1 MLRRKR
7 RPSRFL
13 AAVVFT
19 DIAGSTEVAARLG
32 DDGWKRLLER
42 HLRLVRSSLH
52 RFGGHEID
60 TAGDGLYASFES
72 PAQAIRF
79 ALEIAERVE
88 TLGIRVR
95 SGVHMGEVELIG
107 GKAGGIA
114 VHIGARIA
122 ALAEPGEV
130 LVSGTVRDLAVG
142 SGVGFEDR
150 GVSTL
155 KGVPGEWTL
164 YSARALERPAELPP
178 EPRVPRRERIAT
190 GLRTTR
196 GKVALVVA
204 LVVTVT
210 GTGFSAYALLQPRFL
225 TGVEANSV
233 GRISGGGI
241 VSEVPVGSI
250 PDAIT
255 FGFDSLW
262 VTDTTTDSLARIDP
276 TTSRVIQT
284 IPVGRGP
291 NAVAIGHGSIWVAN
305 GNERTISRVSPST
318 NREVDRIDVGNGPS
332 GVATD
337 ERWVWVTNRLDGTL
351 DRIDPQKPEEPTSS
365 RSSPPRR
372 ASLPVAVPSG
382 SATSTPARSSV
393 SIQPQAH

>member
-1 MLRRKR
+1 MLRRKG

-32 DDGWKRLLER
+32 DEGWRRLLER

-52 RFGGHEID
+52 RCGGHEID
-60 TAGDGLYASFES
+60 TAGDGLYATFES
-72 PAQAIRF
+72 PAHAITF
-79 ALEIAERVE
+79 ALDIAEPVE

-130 LVSGTVRDLAVG
+130 LVSGTVRDLVAG

-155 KGVPGEWTL
+155 KGVPGEWRL

-178 EPRVPRRERIAT
+178 EPRVPRRERVSTA
-190 GLRTTR
+190 LRTTR
-196 GKVALVVA
+196 GRVALVLA

-225 TGVEANSV
+225 PGVEANSV

-241 VSEVPVGSI
+241 VSEVPVGRI
-250 PDAIT
+250 PDAIA
-255 FGFDSLW
+255 FGFESLW
-262 VTDTTTDSLARIDP
+262 VTDPTTDSVVRIDP
-276 TTSRVIQT
+276 TTSRVVQET
-284 IPVGRGP
+284 TRRARPECRGHRTRLNLGCQRQRTHDQPREPVGQQGDRQDRRRERP
-291 NAVAIGHGSIWVAN
+291 EWRRN
-305 GNERTISRVSPST
+305 GRALGLG
-318 NREVDRIDVGNGPS
+318 D
-332 GVATD
+332 
-337 ERWVWVTNRLDGTL
+337 
-351 DRIDPQKPEEPTSS
+351 EPTRRHPGSDRPAES
-365 RSSPPRR
+365 RG
-372 ASLPVAVPSG
+372 A
-382 SATSTPARSSV
+382 
-393 SIQPQAH
+393 